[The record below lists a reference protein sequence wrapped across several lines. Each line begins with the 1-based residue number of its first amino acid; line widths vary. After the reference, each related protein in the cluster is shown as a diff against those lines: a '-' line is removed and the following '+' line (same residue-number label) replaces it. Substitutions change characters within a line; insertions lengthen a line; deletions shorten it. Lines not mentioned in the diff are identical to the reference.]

1 MVGGRRAGRLLM
13 VRVNTRGVPKTLAG
27 VPVDR
32 QTLERIKL
40 RVAGV
45 LPPRPLERPL
55 SDLLAAAYMAGVI
68 DTARQTGALDGGSA

>member
-1 MVGGRRAGRLLM
+1 MARNGFQ
-13 VRVNTRGVPKTLAG
+13 RVNLRGVPKVLAG

-55 SDLLAAAYMAGVI
+55 SDLLAAAYMAGIV
-68 DTARQTGALDGGSA
+68 DAARQTGALDEDPA